1 MATDL
6 SPGSNL
12 ESALET
18 KRKLLE
24 DYLDRHLPSEDRE
37 PRTLHQAMRYSVL
50 SGGKRIRPLLTLLVA
65 EAVGGKVEESLPVAA
80 AFECIHAYS
89 LIHDDLPCMDDD
101 DLRRGRATN
110 HKVYGEA
117 MAVLAGDALLTFA
130 FELVA
135 KGVADPRRAS
145 AVLLDMAHFA
155 GAAGMVGGQAID
167 IESDGAEPDP
177 NQLER
182 IHRLKTQALIT
193 AAARGGALVV
203 GSDDE
208 TLRCVTSYGEKVGL
222 AFQIMDD
229 L

>member
-12 ESALET
+12 DSALET

-24 DYLDRHLPSEDRE
+24 EYLDRHLPPEDRE

-65 EAVGGKVEESLPVAA
+65 EAVGGNVEEALPVAA

-117 MAVLAGDALLTFA
+117 MAVLVGDALLTLA
-130 FELVA
+130 FEA
-135 KGVADPRRAS
+135 IADGGAE
-145 AVLLDMAHFA
+145 AVGTLAAAA
-155 GAAGMVGGQAID
+155 GSQGMVGGQVQD
-167 IESDGAEPDP
+167 LTAE
-177 NQLER
+177 ER
-182 IHRLKTQALIT
+182 TPGRDDDLSELQWIHDHKTGALIT
-193 AAARGGALVV
+193 
-203 GSDDE
+203 
-208 TLRCVTSYGEKVGL
+208 
-222 AFQIMDD
+222 
-229 L
+229 